1 MPKTANSIYESGSN
15 LSLYNLSWLTTL
27 EYFVNCFVYCLQ
39 GWRKLGGRGR
49 GWGHQ
54 AWLNRRRRWTVAA
67 CRITTCSPRFSVLA
81 PYLGYRLCSFS
92 KGSFFLNSK
101 VSPFYSFRKAWQ
113 IYQLKLQIRCL
124 LLLLKT
130 FFCHV
135 HLRIRVCLSLE
146 GLTSGVSFDS
156 CSSHL

>member
-49 GWGHQ
+49 GTG
-54 AWLNRRRRWTVAA
+54 RGWTGGAA
-67 CRITTCSPRFSVLA
+67 GQWRLAALLLAHPDFQSWRHTWTTDSV
-81 PYLGYRLCSFS
+81 PFQRGP
-92 KGSFFLNSK
+92 FFLNSK
-101 VSPFYSFRKAWQ
+101 VSPFFSFRKAWQ

-146 GLTSGVSFDS
+146 GLTSGDSFDS
-156 CSSHL
+156 YSSHL